1 MEDFLLFAAVG
12 FAAQIVDGALGM
24 AYGVVCSTVLLS
36 LGVPPA
42 TSSASVHASKVFTG
56 AASALSHLA
65 HRNVDRRLL
74 LWLALGG
81 ATGGVIGAYVLTSF
95 NGAAVKPYVIAWLG
109 LMGLI
114 ILWRGWKGVALRTVP
129 FKAPLPLG
137 FIGGVLDAMGGGGW
151 GPTVTTTLV
160 GSGVAPRQSIGTA
173 NAAEFFVAAA
183 VSSAFLVALVT
194 GHWQDA
200 QGLEE
205 HAWAVGGLV
214 TGGVAAAPLAGLI
227 TKRLPARGLTWIV
240 GLLVVGLAAWQAA
253 QLLGWAGWADPRIS
267 PP

>member
-1 MEDFLLFAAVG
+1 MQDFLLFAAVG
-12 FAAQIVDGALGM
+12 FAAQLVDGALGM

-65 HRNVDRRLL
+65 HRNVDRKLL

-81 ATGGVIGAYVLTSF
+81 VIGGVIGAYLLTSF
-95 NGAAVKPYVIAWLG
+95 DGAAVKPYVVAWLG
-109 LMGLI
+109 LMGVI
-114 ILWRGWKGVALRTVP
+114 ILWRGWRGVTPRTVP

-137 FIGGVLDAMGGGGW
+137 FVGGLLDAMGGGGW

-160 GSGVAPRQSIGTA
+160 GSGLSPRQSIGTS
-173 NAAEFFVAAA
+173 NAAEFFVAVA
-183 VSSAFLVALVT
+183 VSSTFIFALIS

-200 QGLEE
+200 EGLRD

-214 TGGVAAAPLAGLI
+214 TGGVIAAPMAGMI
-227 TKRLPARGLTWIV
+227 TKRLPARGLTWVV
-240 GLLVVGLAAWQAA
+240 GLLVVGLAVYQGY
-253 QLLGWAGWADPRIS
+253 QLLSSA
-267 PP
+267 

>member
-56 AASALSHLA
+56 AASALSHVG
-65 HRNVDRRLL
+65 HRNVDFKLL
-74 LWLALGG
+74 VPLAIAGMIGGVGG
-81 ATGGVIGAYVLTSF
+81 AFVLTSIE
-95 NGAAVKPYVIAWLG
+95 GAVIKPYVVAWLG
-109 LMGLI
+109 VMGLV
-114 ILWRGWKGVALRTVP
+114 ILYRAWRGVTPRTVP
-129 FKAPLPLG
+129 FKGPAPLG
-137 FIGGVLDAMGGGGW
+137 FIGGALDAMGGGGW

-160 GSGVAPRQSIGTA
+160 GSGTPPREAIGTS
-173 NAAEFFVAAA
+173 NTAEFFVAVA
-183 VSSAFLVALVT
+183 VSSAFLFALVS

-200 QGLEE
+200 EALEG

-214 TGGVAAAPLAGLI
+214 VGGVVAAPLAGWI
-227 TKRLPARGLTWIV
+227 TKALPARGLTW
-240 GLLVVGLAAWQAA
+240 VVGALVLGLALYQGA
-253 QLLGWAGWADPRIS
+253 QLTGLV
-267 PP
+267 

>member
-12 FAAQIVDGALGM
+12 FAAQLVDGALGM

-56 AASALSHLA
+56 AASALSHVG
-65 HRNVDRRLL
+65 HRNVDFRTLVP
-74 LWLALGG
+74 LAG
-81 ATGGVIGAYVLTSF
+81 AGVVGGVVGAMILTSIE
-95 NGAAVKPYVIAWLG
+95 GAAIKPYVIAWLG
-109 LMGLI
+109 LMGLV
-114 ILWRGWKGVALRTVP
+114 ILYRAWRGVTPRTAP

-137 FIGGVLDAMGGGGW
+137 FVGGVLDAMGGGGW

-160 GSGVAPRQSIGTA
+160 GSGTPPRQAIGTS
-173 NAAEFFVAAA
+173 NTSEFFVAVA
-183 VSSAFLVALVT
+183 VSSAFVFALVT

-200 QGLEE
+200 EGLEG

-214 TGGVAAAPLAGLI
+214 VGGVVAAPLAGWI
-227 TKRLPARGLTWIV
+227 TKVLPARGLTW
-240 GLLVVGLAAWQAA
+240 VVGTLVLGLALYQGA
-253 QLLGWAGWADPRIS
+253 QMMGLV
-267 PP
+267 

>member
-12 FAAQIVDGALGM
+12 FAAQLVDGALGM

-56 AASALSHLA
+56 AASALSHVG
-65 HRNVDRRLL
+65 HRNVDFRTLVP
-74 LWLALGG
+74 LAGAGVVGGVVGAMILTSIEG
-81 ATGGVIGAYVLTSF
+81 ATI
-95 NGAAVKPYVIAWLG
+95 KPYVIAWLG
-109 LMGLI
+109 LMGLV
-114 ILWRGWKGVALRTVP
+114 ILCRAWRGVTPRTAP
-129 FKAPLPLG
+129 FKAPVPLG

-160 GSGVAPRQSIGTA
+160 GSGTPPRHAIGTS
-173 NAAEFFVAAA
+173 NTSEFFVAVA
-183 VSSAFLVALVT
+183 VSSAFVFALVT

-200 QGLEE
+200 EGLEG

-214 TGGVAAAPLAGLI
+214 VGGVIAAPLAGWI
-227 TKRLPARGLTWIV
+227 TKVLPARGLTW
-240 GLLVVGLAAWQAA
+240 VVGALVLGLALYQGA
-253 QLLGWAGWADPRIS
+253 QMMGLA
-267 PP
+267 